1 MSISIKA
8 IDRLFERL
16 AATYGSA
23 WSRQWSD
30 VPLADVK
37 TAWAHELSGYG
48 GRLEVLAWALEN
60 LPERA
65 PNIIEFRNLCRRS
78 PAPEA
83 PRLPEPKA
91 DPERLAREMSKLQD
105 LKQLVT
111 KALPVDHKAW
121 AKRILQGY
129 ADGKKTNPTSIR
141 FAKEAL
147 Q

>member
-30 VPLADVK
+30 VPLSDVK

-48 GRLEVLAWALEN
+48 GRLEVLVWALEN

-78 PAPEA
+78 PAQEE

-91 DPERLAREMSKLQD
+91 DPERLARELSKLQD
-105 LKQLVT
+105 LKQSVS
-111 KALPVDHKAW
+111 KASKVDHKAW
-121 AKRILQGY
+121 AKRILQRH
-129 ADGKKTNPTSIR
+129 ADGEKTNPTSIR

>member
-91 DPERLAREMSKLQD
+91 DPERLARELSKLQD
-105 LKQLVT
+105 LKQLVAQ
-111 KALPVDHKAW
+111 ALPVDHKAW

>member
-91 DPERLAREMSKLQD
+91 DPERLARELSKCRPQ
-105 LKQLVT
+105 
-111 KALPVDHKAW
+111 A
-121 AKRILQGY
+121 IGY
-129 ADGKKTNPTSIR
+129 
-141 FAKEAL
+141 
-147 Q
+147 